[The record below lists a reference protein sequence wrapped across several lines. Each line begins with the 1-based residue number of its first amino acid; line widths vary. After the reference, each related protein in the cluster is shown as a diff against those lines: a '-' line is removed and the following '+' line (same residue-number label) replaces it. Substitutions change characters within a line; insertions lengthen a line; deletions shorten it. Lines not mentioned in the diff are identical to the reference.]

1 MLRKYINSVIEI
13 IDLEKAIL
21 NHNAFIIQTETINE
35 HTLLLEYCPSDE
47 ICDLIPFTT
56 NIQANNKVE
65 EKQDTDAQIDEYR
78 ELVLNNDPLQ
88 KYSGHKLG
96 EIIDA
101 KDKNWIKNYIDITK
115 NAYIKERITFLA
127 KHYNLI
133 II

>member
-1 MLRKYINSVIEI
+1 MLRKYLNSKIEI
-13 IDLEKAIL
+13 KDFVVDEGL
-21 NHNAFIIQTETINE
+21 NADTFIIQTETMNNT
-35 HTLLLEYCPSDE
+35 TLIIEYCSNNE

-133 II
+133 

>member
-1 MLRKYINSVIEI
+1 MLRKYLNSK
-13 IDLEKAIL
+13 IDIL
-21 NHNAFIIQTETINE
+21 YLVNESLTTDAFIIQTETINE
-35 HTLLLEYCPSDE
+35 NTLIVEHCKNDE

-133 II
+133 